1 LFGFKT
7 YQSQQIFNWIY
18 QKNFTDFNKMSNVS
32 KKNIKILED
41 NFEFE
46 KLTITNLKKSFDDT
60 QKFLVKYLDNK
71 EVEAVYI
78 PEATRATLCVSSQIG
93 CTLSCKFCHTG
104 TQTLVRNLEASEI
117 VAQIILTKNLIDDW
131 DQKNRKL
138 TNLVFMGMGE
148 PFFNYDNV
156 AKAIDIICDQDGLA
170 FSKRRITI
178 STSGLVPEILRCAKE
193 LKTCLAISLH
203 APNDRLRN
211 EIMGINKKYP
221 LHELFSACKIY
232 NQENPQQKIFFE
244 YVMLNNVNDSETNA
258 KELVN
263 LIKKYNINCKVNLI
277 PFNGWEGSGY
287 KNSSMNNIQ
296 KFREI
301 LQKNNLITT
310 IRKTRGD
317 DVMGACGQLKSASMR
332 EKKTK

>member
-1 LFGFKT
+1 
-7 YQSQQIFNWIY
+7 
-18 QKNFTDFNKMSNVS
+18 MSNVS

-138 TNLVFMGMGE
+138 T
-148 PFFNYDNV
+148 
-156 AKAIDIICDQDGLA
+156 
-170 FSKRRITI
+170 
-178 STSGLVPEILRCAKE
+178 
-193 LKTCLAISLH
+193 
-203 APNDRLRN
+203 
-211 EIMGINKKYP
+211 
-221 LHELFSACKIY
+221 
-232 NQENPQQKIFFE
+232 
-244 YVMLNNVNDSETNA
+244 
-258 KELVN
+258 
-263 LIKKYNINCKVNLI
+263 
-277 PFNGWEGSGY
+277 
-287 KNSSMNNIQ
+287 
-296 KFREI
+296 
-301 LQKNNLITT
+301 
-310 IRKTRGD
+310 
-317 DVMGACGQLKSASMR
+317 
-332 EKKTK
+332 

>member
-1 LFGFKT
+1 MIQNKKSNIYNYTKSELVRNLEKHGFKS
-7 YQSQQIFNWIY
+7 YLSHQIFHWIY
-18 QKNFTDFNKMSNVS
+18 QKNYTDFNKMSNVS

-138 TNLVFMGMGE
+138 TNLVFMGMG
-148 PFFNYDNV
+148 
-156 AKAIDIICDQDGLA
+156 
-170 FSKRRITI
+170 
-178 STSGLVPEILRCAKE
+178 
-193 LKTCLAISLH
+193 
-203 APNDRLRN
+203 
-211 EIMGINKKYP
+211 
-221 LHELFSACKIY
+221 
-232 NQENPQQKIFFE
+232 
-244 YVMLNNVNDSETNA
+244 
-258 KELVN
+258 
-263 LIKKYNINCKVNLI
+263 
-277 PFNGWEGSGY
+277 
-287 KNSSMNNIQ
+287 
-296 KFREI
+296 
-301 LQKNNLITT
+301 
-310 IRKTRGD
+310 
-317 DVMGACGQLKSASMR
+317 
-332 EKKTK
+332 